1 MFHVEHFLLFCCSTW
16 NTIVESVEGLIRNLI
31 HFNSMIQD
39 LFCTKIRH
47 CHSTPLRT
55 ILKISLGSLQS
66 KWDAL

>member
-1 MFHVEHFLLFCCSTW
+1 
-16 NTIVESVEGLIRNLI
+16 VESVEGLIRNLI